1 MKITVSY
8 VGYLHLDGIEN
19 NSSIEIEKETT
30 VRKLLEGCGMKQEHL
45 RYVIPVVNDKKQ
57 GLSYI
62 LRDKDSLF
70 LYLPAGGG

>member
-19 NSSIEIEKETT
+19 DSTIEMEKETT
-30 VRKLLEGCGMKQEHL
+30 VEKLLEGRGMKREHL
-45 RYVIPVVNDKKQ
+45 RYVVPVVNGRKRD
-57 GLSYI
+57 LSHT
-62 LRDKDSLF
+62 LRNNDSLF